1 MERHATA
8 QEFFQPEAASLGD
21 AEDKRRQLDASGQ
34 QFFQQERPVYSQ
46 NGHDQPKGSGE
57 REEQRYFAAPRPTVS
72 AASDNERNA
81 LGSEQRY
88 QQLTEAA
95 VSQNDAGPQEREGTA

>member
-1 MERHATA
+1 MERHASA

-46 NGHDQPKGSGE
+46 NGHD
-57 REEQRYFAAPRPTVS
+57 
-72 AASDNERNA
+72 
-81 LGSEQRY
+81 
-88 QQLTEAA
+88 
-95 VSQNDAGPQEREGTA
+95 